1 MEDSIEVQHS
11 GDETERHL
19 QTFVKA
25 CHDLISLSR
34 DQPATPA
41 DAQAGIARD
50 ATVSGLTAA
59 LKHPRRVELV
69 AKDTEL
75 AALVE
80 QYRAGLEAE
89 LMLLH
94 RLYALA
100 IEQRSA
106 AQIGEEFQ
114 CIIDRRSRIMTT
126 LETVEHELKAVREH
140 LAADRERLI
149 ELPAFHEL
157 VARHTE
163 ASDLIADTLA
173 VDRDS
178 LDALND
184 TEEARTSPR

>member
-1 MEDSIEVQHS
+1 MEDSIEVRHS

-34 DQPATPA
+34 DQHAAPA
-41 DAQAGIARD
+41 D
-50 ATVSGLTAA
+50 
-59 LKHPRRVELV
+59 HPMRVELV
-69 AKDTEL
+69 ATDTEL
-75 AALVE
+75 TALVE

-114 CIIDRRSRIMTT
+114 GIIDRRSRIMTT
-126 LETVEHELKAVREH
+126 LETVEHELKTVREH